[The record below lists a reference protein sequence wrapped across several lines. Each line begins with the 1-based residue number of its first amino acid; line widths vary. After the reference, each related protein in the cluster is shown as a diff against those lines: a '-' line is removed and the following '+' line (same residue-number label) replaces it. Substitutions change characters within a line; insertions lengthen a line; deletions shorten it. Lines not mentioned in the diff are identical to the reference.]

1 MIKIGIVSGY
11 ERIQVRSACSH
22 RAIPFTVIV
31 ERKRRDDKSWTI
43 DHWSV
48 IGLLPAQASKGFEKT
63 MLRDDGHLSQ
73 YSWSG

>member
-1 MIKIGIVSGY
+1 MSESKSGQRVPI
-11 ERIQVRSACSH
+11 ERS
-22 RAIPFTVIV
+22 FTVIV
-31 ERKRRDDKSWTI
+31 GRKRRDDKPWTI

>member
-1 MIKIGIVSGY
+1 MSESKSGQRVPI
-11 ERIQVRSACSH
+11 ERF
-22 RAIPFTVIV
+22 PFTVIV
-31 ERKRRDDKSWTI
+31 ERKRRDNKSWTI

-48 IGLLPAQASKGFEKT
+48 IGLLPAQASKGFAKT

>member
-1 MIKIGIVSGY
+1 MGESKSGQRVPI
-11 ERIQVRSACSH
+11 ERFL
-22 RAIPFTVIV
+22 FTVIV

-48 IGLLPAQASKGFEKT
+48 IGLLSAQASKGFEKT